1 MAQPP
6 KRFPRNDIMSLTAGT
21 PRYDLAES
29 IGPDLL
35 LRELLNP
42 AEDGDTE
49 SGGMA
54 DLALS
59 YGTTAGD
66 PALRQA
72 LAESHGVDADDVVI
86 TVGGMQA
93 LFLIAFILC
102 RPGDKVVTTA
112 PLFPNARNTLVSV
125 GAEIT
130 DLPLSFDNGYRLDL
144 EALRRS
150 LSAETK
156 LVALATPQN
165 PSGVAVPQKTIRE
178 ILALMAVAAPDAYL
192 LVDETYREAAYGDAP
207 VTPSMAPLDPRIV
220 SCASLSKC
228 HGAPGLR
235 LGWAITRDAVL
246 REQLLLGKFT
256 TVIACSRADEALAL
270 RVLQRGETIIGAR
283 RKQLHNGL
291 AKTVAWVAE
300 HGDFVDWVRPDAG
313 ALCCIRLKPEVF
325 DDAAVARFYDG
336 LAGQDVRVADGRW
349 FGDEAR
355 VFRLG
360 FGLLS
365 MAELDAGLAAVATAL
380 RLAVRDAA

>member
-6 KRFPRNDIMSLTAGT
+6 KRFPHNDIMSLTEGT

-35 LRELLNP
+35 LRDLLSRDND
-42 AEDGDTE
+42 ED
-49 SGGMA
+49 MA
-54 DLALS
+54 GLALS
-59 YGTTAGD
+59 YGTTEGD
-66 PALRQA
+66 PALRQI
-72 LAESHGVDADDVVI
+72 LAESHGVAADDVVV

-112 PLFPNARNTLVSV
+112 PLFPNARNTLVAV
-125 GAEIT
+125 GAEVT
-130 DLPLSFDNGYRLDL
+130 DLPLSFDGGYRLDL
-144 EALRRS
+144 DALRAS

-156 LVALATPQN
+156 LVALASPQN
-165 PSGVAVPQKTIRE
+165 PSGVAVPRETIQE
-178 ILALMAVAAPDAYL
+178 ILVLMDAVCPDAYL
-192 LVDETYREAAYGDAP
+192 LVDETYREAAYGDEP
-207 VTPSMAPLDPRIV
+207 VIPSMASLDPRII

-235 LGWAITRDAVL
+235 LGWAITRDAAL

-256 TVIACSRADEALAL
+256 TVIACSRADEVLGL
-270 RVLQRGETIIGAR
+270 RALQRSEAIIGAR
-283 RKQLHNGL
+283 REQLRNGL
-291 AKTVAWVAE
+291 AKTAAWVAE
-300 HGDFVDWVRPDAG
+300 HGDLVDWIRPDAG
-313 ALCCIRLKPEVF
+313 ALCCIRLKPQAF

-336 LAGQDVRVADGRW
+336 LGHQDVRVADGRW

-365 MAELDAGLAAVATAL
+365 MTELEAGLAAVSTTL
-380 RLAVRDAA
+380 RLALRDAA